1 MKSSGSCL
9 SFIFYKNNK
18 ILQAYNPVHKGEYMY
33 LTKDEEKI
41 LDGEQG
47 EVMERMFRLLV
58 RLGEIYKA
66 DKMIPVGSVQ
76 VAGVS
81 YKSIADPGT
90 EFLEDLAENGAKVK
104 VLTFLNP
111 AGMDL
116 ENWQK
121 LGFPKDFA
129 KKQLRIMDAF
139 KKMGIIVTSTC
150 TPYLAGNLPRF
161 REHIAWSESSAVSFS
176 NSVIGARTN
185 REGGPSA
192 LAAAIC
198 GKTPNYDLHLDENR
212 HPHFKIKVDAELE
225 FSSDYGALGYFVGK
239 QVKNKIPY
247 FTGIK
252 DANTDQLK
260 ALGAA
265 MAASGAVALY
275 HAEGLT
281 PEASLVKKDGLE
293 TINVGKKEI
302 KEVYE
307 KLNSGKEPDIVILGC
322 PHASLREIST
332 LAEKLK
338 GKRLKKPLWIC
349 TSRVMKDAAER
360 MGFVEIIEKAGG
372 SVVADT
378 CMVVSPIEE
387 MGYKVT
393 GVDSGKA
400 ANYLPGFCKQD
411 VVFADI
417 NKLIE
422 AQT

>member
-1 MKSSGSCL
+1 M
-9 SFIFYKNNK
+9 
-18 ILQAYNPVHKGEYMY
+18 H
-33 LTKDEEKI
+33 LTRKEEKI
-41 LDGEQG
+41 LDGEKG
-47 EVMERMFRLLV
+47 EVMERLFRLLV
-58 RLGEIYKA
+58 RLGDIYGA
-66 DKMIPVGSVQ
+66 TKMISVGSVQ

-81 YKSIADPGT
+81 YKSIGDPGT
-90 EFLEDLAENGAKVK
+90 EFLEDLASKGAKVK
-104 VLTFLNP
+104 VLTYLNP

-116 ENWQK
+116 ENWED

-129 KKQLRIMDAF
+129 KNQLRIMDAF
-139 KKMGIIVTSTC
+139 RRMGIVVTSTC

-198 GKTPNYDLHLDENR
+198 GVTPNYGLHLWENR
-212 HPHFKIKVDAELE
+212 QPTVKVKVDVDLVYN
-225 FSSDYGALGYFVGK
+225 SDYGALGWYVGK

-252 DANTDQLK
+252 DANTDHLK

-275 HAEGLT
+275 HVESLT
-281 PEASLVKKDGLE
+281 PEADLVEKKGLE
-293 TINVGKKEI
+293 TIRVGKSEI
-302 KEVYE
+302 KETYN
-307 KLNSGKEPDIVILGC
+307 KLNTGKEPDIVIFGC
-322 PHASLREIST
+322 PHASLREIAA
-332 LAEKLK
+332 LADRLD
-338 GKRLKKPLWIC
+338 GKRLKKPVWIC
-349 TSRVMKDAAER
+349 TSRMVKEAADR
-360 MGFVEIIEKAGG
+360 MGYNEIIAKAGG

-387 MGYKVT
+387 MGYKTT
-393 GVDSGKA
+393 GVNSGKA

-411 VVFADI
+411 VCFANIDD
-417 NKLIE
+417 LVE
-422 AQT
+422 DQL